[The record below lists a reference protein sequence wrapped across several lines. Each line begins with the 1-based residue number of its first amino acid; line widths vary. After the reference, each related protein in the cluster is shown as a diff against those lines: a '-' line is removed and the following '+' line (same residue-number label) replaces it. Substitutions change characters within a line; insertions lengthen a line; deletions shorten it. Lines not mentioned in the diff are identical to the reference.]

1 MLHSS
6 SSSNRLT
13 PQIHRHI
20 RSADCLCRPS
30 TPAKQTAFKSILFGL
45 CFYHSLLLGRK
56 KFGTGIGS
64 GAGSGLGFCRGY
76 SFNMGDLTTC
86 GDVLFNYLEANSA
99 VPWDDLR
106 YMFGEVFYGGHIT
119 DDYDRRCCTTYL
131 KVLIK
136 PEIMPQ
142 GSDPPS
148 LELAPG
154 FKAPVPSDY
163 NSMKEYIETALP
175 AESPIMYGM
184 HTNAELSLLTS
195 QVTLCPD

>member
-1 MLHSS
+1 
-6 SSSNRLT
+6 
-13 PQIHRHI
+13 
-20 RSADCLCRPS
+20 
-30 TPAKQTAFKSILFGL
+30 
-45 CFYHSLLLGRK
+45 
-56 KFGTGIGS
+56 
-64 GAGSGLGFCRGY
+64 
-76 SFNMGDLTTC
+76 MGDLTTC
-86 GDVLFNYLEANSA
+86 GDVLFNYLEANAA

-119 DDYDRRCCTTYL
+119 DDMDRRCCTTYL

-142 GSDPPS
+142 GNDPPS

-154 FKAPVPSDY
+154 FKAPVPNDY

-195 QVTLCPD
+195 QVKL

>member
-1 MLHSS
+1 M
-6 SSSNRLT
+6 
-13 PQIHRHI
+13 
-20 RSADCLCRPS
+20 
-30 TPAKQTAFKSILFGL
+30 
-45 CFYHSLLLGRK
+45 LLGRK

-142 GSDPPS
+142 GNDPPS

-163 NSMKEYIETALP
+163 NSMKECIETALP